1 MSVED
6 RNIAFSRRYV
16 ASMKNKKVAEEV
28 SPPPPPEEID
38 MSEYLEEASKSD
50 DDGSEIL
57 KKLGLLSEDKKG
69 NAKYQF
75 L

>member
-57 KKLGLLSEDKKG
+57 KKLGLLSNDKKG